1 MTLKRPRLRVFT
13 SLLMIILPFLQVSTV
28 LYLLVQISYK
38 IESHQVFIDDDGV
51 IYDASLNQTHSGYNN
66 NKFYRIQLV
75 ETKTK
80 TKYRTWTRWGRVGE
94 AGAHSTLGDGTLASA
109 LSHFKKKFKDKSG
122 LKWENRLDKPFVG
135 KYVFIERSYEPDS
148 EGEEKEL
155 SARGAKIE
163 PDQSVQ
169 LEIKITPSKLP
180 PSVQNL
186 MELIFNKQYF
196 KEVMADLEY
205 DADKLPLGKLSKRTL
220 EQGYTALKVSVILFD
235 LTISKNP
242 FAGSGQSNLEWRSC

>member
-1 MTLKRPRLRVFT
+1 MTLKRPVLYIFT
-13 SLLMIILPFLQVSTV
+13 SLSTTILPFLRVSTI
-28 LYLLVQISYK
+28 LHLLVQISFP
-38 IESHQVFIDDDGV
+38 IELHQVFIDDDDV
-51 IYDASLNQTHSGYNN
+51 IYDVSLNQTHSGYNN

-80 TKYRTWTRWGRVGE
+80 TKYQTWTRWGRVGE
-94 AGAHSTLGDGTLASA
+94 PGAYSTLGDGTLASA
-109 LSHFKKKFKDKSG
+109 LSHFKKKFKNKSG

-148 EGEEKEL
+148 EEEKEL
-155 SARGAKIE
+155 SAPGAKIE
-163 PDQSVQ
+163 SDQSVQ